1 MFVTFD
7 DPRTDDAVMV
17 EPIDGPHTQDLNA
30 WFSDVKVNANQNRIV
45 AETPTSVAG
54 KPALKVLYRYADAS
68 EDEVFFVADAGKGY
82 EIIGENSRQPGYVYS
97 VAMISTMQFHDTGA
111 R

>member
-1 MFVTFD
+1 
-7 DPRTDDAVMV
+7 MV